1 MKKILFIAIISVMT
15 FLACSKQDSL
25 QMIDLSIP
33 LSIKAGI
40 SIEPNTKAIVSGAAF
55 QDGASIGVQVLN
67 NSNGGVYEAGALTNI
82 QFTYSSATSNWS
94 SPGFYL
100 TSTSGKVC
108 AYYPYLTQ
116 GTNDALFTTIPA
128 TIPAIANTGLDIDY
142 MYATPLTDEGVL
154 VSNATGKNSA
164 TLTFNHALAQISFVV
179 YKDNYP
185 GLGNFSQFTIEDA
198 AGGTNWIIVNKA
210 TGDDLAMNISSG
222 AITGGEKGIIDRTLT
237 VPCTL
242 LTTPPSLDEAV
253 LRSQVNAT
261 TLVAPTVGMGAGG
274 IKFTFTIDG
283 KLYTVVNTSALS
295 WEPAKQYIYKVKLSG
310 TDLSI
315 SSVTVTDWT
324 TIVGD
329 DIVIN

>member
-1 MKKILFIAIISVMT
+1 MKKNLFIAIVSAMT
-15 FLACSKQDSL
+15 FMACSKQDSL
-25 QMIDLSIP
+25 QKIDISVP

-40 SIEPNTKAIVSGAAF
+40 SIEARTKTIISGTTF
-55 QDGASIGVQVLN
+55 PDGASIGVQVLN
-67 NSNGGVYEAGALTNI
+67 NSNEGVYETGALTNI
-82 QFTYSSATSNWS
+82 RFTYSSATSNWS

-100 TSTSGKVC
+100 TSTTGKVY

-128 TIPAIANTGLDIDY
+128 TIPAVTNTGSDIDY

-154 VSNATGKNSA
+154 VSNAAGKNSA

-198 AGGTNWIIVNKA
+198 VGGTNWIMVSKA
-210 TGDDLAMNISSG
+210 SGDDLAMNISSG
-222 AITGGEKGIIDRTLT
+222 AITGGEKGIIGRILS

-242 LTTPPSLDEAV
+242 LTTPPSLDETV

-261 TLVAPTVGMGAGG
+261 TLVAPTVGMGASD

-295 WEPAKQYIYKVKLSG
+295 WEPGKQYIYKVKLSG

-329 DIVIN
+329 DIDIN